1 MRRSKWRRETYT
13 YAFAQQ
19 QIIYLYIYIHTYLF
33 CTWHFLSAE
42 KGSRIR
48 KMRGK
53 KSRKNTIGR
62 FITIG
67 GIAVIG
73 AIVAFMVFLQIE
85 ASKNNDFKRA
95 YEQVVVDTNALTKEY
110 TAEEAKW
117 LAQDNSTLI
126 KVIDQ
131 YQPRYGQLVERAKAL
146 DTPEKYVSS
155 RDYLVSTIDLE
166 KQSYLHFQNYLET
179 GNQTEYGISSDLLTK
194 SLEESTNADAAIKA
208 AG

>member
-1 MRRSKWRRETYT
+1 LRD
-13 YAFAQQ
+13 
-19 QIIYLYIYIHTYLF
+19 
-33 CTWHFLSAE
+33 
-42 KGSRIR
+42 
-48 KMRGK
+48 K
-53 KSRKNTIGR
+53 KSRKNNARR

-67 GIAVIG
+67 GIAAIG

-95 YEQVVVDTNALTKEY
+95 FEQIVVDTNALTKEY

-117 LAQDNSTLI
+117 LAQDNNTLI

-131 YQPRYGQLVERAKAL
+131 YQPRYGHLIERANAL
-146 DTPEKYVSS
+146 DTPEKYISS

-166 KQSYLHFQNYLET
+166 RQSYLHFRDYLTT
-179 GNQTEYGISSDLLTK
+179 GNQTEYAISSDLLTK
-194 SLEESTNADAAIKA
+194 SLEQSANADAAIKA

>member
-1 MRRSKWRRETYT
+1 MRGGRKMHLDSSLT
-13 YAFAQQ
+13 
-19 QIIYLYIYIHTYLF
+19 YLYVYTHIYFALGSF
-33 CTWHFLSAE
+33 FLLK
-42 KGSRIR
+42 KGRKR
-48 KMRGK
+48 KKKKMRGGK
-53 KSRKNTIGR
+53 KSRKNTVGR
-62 FITIG
+62 LITIG

-95 YEQVVVDTNALTKEY
+95 YEQIVIDTNALTKEY

-131 YQPRYGQLVERAKAL
+131 YQPRYGQLVERAKSL

-166 KQSYLHFQNYLET
+166 KQSYLHFRDYLET
-179 GNQTEYGISSDLLTK
+179 GNQTEYVISSDMLTK
-194 SLEESTNADAAIKA
+194 SLEESANADAAIKV